1 ALDGVHQRPHAQ
13 ERVPPQPQ
21 RRLRQDP
28 RQARRQHRRQR
39 HHRLRRH
46 APRARVRRRRRGG
59 HQGRAAL
66 RHRRG
71 RARAHRRLDERLR
84 RRPRL
89 QPRRRGHRQ
98 HRPRLQEG
106 QRHRSPED
114 PMSPTATRN
123 IPILDLTPE
132 IEALWDELNAAFQR
146 VIRSGQF
153 IGGPEVEAF
162 EREAA
167 AYLGVEH
174 AIGVNSGTDALVIAL
189 RALGIGPG
197 DEVITT
203 PFSFFATAESISNV
217 GATPVFVDVDEGTFN
232 IDPGLIEAAI
242 TPRTKAILPVHL
254 YGRPAEMDAI
264 LAVAERHGL
273 KVIEDCAQSFGARYR
288 GTRQTGTM
296 GHVGAYS
303 FFPSKN
309 LGAFGD
315 GGLVATDDDHI
326 AEQARMLRAHG
337 DYHLHRQARWLPPHG
352 SRRKY
357 RNEVLGYNSRLD
369 ALQAA
374 FLRVKLP
381 HVDAWNEG
389 RRATARRYG
398 ELLADVPGV
407 VTPEIVDGHVF
418 HQYTVRLLGADR
430 DQVQKRLSDA
440 GIGTMVYYPVPQDRL
455 PVYSG
460 MGGACPVSD
469 ALAEQV
475 LSLPIGASLAEEDQ
489 ALIVRALV

>member
-1 ALDGVHQRPHAQ
+1 
-13 ERVPPQPQ
+13 
-21 RRLRQDP
+21 
-28 RQARRQHRRQR
+28 
-39 HHRLRRH
+39 
-46 APRARVRRRRRGG
+46 
-59 HQGRAAL
+59 
-66 RHRRG
+66 
-71 RARAHRRLDERLR
+71 
-84 RRPRL
+84 
-89 QPRRRGHRQ
+89 
-98 HRPRLQEG
+98 
-106 QRHRSPED
+106 
-114 PMSPTATRN
+114 MNPTVTKT
-123 IPILDLTPE
+123 IPILDLGPE
-132 IEALWDELNAAFQR
+132 IEQLWDELSAAFQR
-146 VIRSGQF
+146 VMRSGQF
-153 IGGPEVEAF
+153 IGGPEVQAF
-162 EREAA
+162 EREVAD
-167 AYLGVEH
+167 YLGVKH
-174 AIGVNSGTDALVIAL
+174 AVGVNSGTDALVIGL
-189 RALGIGPG
+189 RALGVGAG

-217 GATPVFVDVDEGTFN
+217 GATPVFVDVDERTFN

-337 DYHLHRQARWLPPHG
+337 
-352 SRRKY
+352 SKRKY
-357 RNEVLGYNSRLD
+357 HNEVLGYNSRLD

-418 HQYTVRLLGADR
+418 HQYTVRLLGNDR

-455 PVYSG
+455 PV
-460 MGGACPVSD
+460 
-469 ALAEQV
+469 
-475 LSLPIGASLAEEDQ
+475 
-489 ALIVRALV
+489 